1 MEHVPTT
8 PDTPLTVACDQV
20 TPAAPGHAAELLNA
34 TDEFVQ
40 VLQAWPA
47 ATYQLAERD
56 LAHLA
61 SAALTIS
68 HRAEAIAALAAADA
82 VDRGVVAQSTAAS
95 TTQWVRD
102 LTPGTTHHQ
111 ARAIADIATAA
122 RDARNHAIIG
132 AVRDGQVTVGT
143 AAVALREAEKVAP
156 LFPTVERSEIHSWF
170 LALEDFSPRSLRT
183 LTRRLIAAFGD
194 DQLAD
199 DEDHHQQVESLTWRE
214 LPTGMVRLIAD
225 LSPAHAAIVK
235 EALNAT
241 SAPRPKTRREEV
253 KNVPDTSGT
262 YDADVTRYPGS
273 AANARDGKPAENGD
287 GEGTDMTRDEADT
300 KDPAEGTTERDTG
313 DCRTSTGEAA
323 TELGAAKPGAAK
335 SGATKSGAAKSD
347 AVTTGAVP
355 TQPDSASCASPPT
368 TVDDSTVDDS
378 TVDDST
384 VDDSTVDDSTVGAS
398 ARRDTRSPGK
408 RRLDALLELITHATR
423 DLDTSMSPMSGTA
436 KVAVLLPLEGLTEGR
451 GHAITSSGDV
461 IDPASA
467 RRLACDA
474 DLISVVLGA
483 TSEPLDVGR
492 QKRLVTAGLRTA
504 VIVRDRHCTF
514 PGCDRPPAWCEVHHI
529 IPWWAGGGTSL
540 TNSALVC
547 ARHHTIIHRDG
558 YTATTTAGH
567 VTWDLTPGR
576 MGERQRQTDVVAGR
590 RSGFESTNVA

>member
-8 PDTPLTVACDQV
+8 PEIPLAVATDQV
-20 TPAAPGHAAELLNA
+20 TPAVPGLSSGLLKA
-34 TDEFVQ
+34 TDEFLQ
-40 VLQAWPA
+40 VLEAWPA
-47 ATYQLAERD
+47 VTFQLGERD

-61 SAALTIS
+61 SVALTIS
-68 HRAEAIAALAAADA
+68 HRAEAVAALAAADA

-102 LTPGTTHHQ
+102 LAPGTTHHQ

-122 RDARNHAIIG
+122 RDARNHAIVG

-199 DEDHHQQVESLTWRE
+199 DEDHQQQVESLTWRE

-241 SAPRPKTRREEV
+241 SAPRPETGRGAV
-253 KNVPDTSGT
+253 KDEPGTSGT
-262 YDADVTRYPGS
+262 YDADVACCQGS
-273 AANARDGKPAENGD
+273 SADA
-287 GEGTDMTRDEADT
+287 GEGVAGEGVTSEDVSDEDTEVTCDAGDVADT
-300 KDPAEGTTERDTG
+300 AVGTRENDGRGRCRSPEKAAAASRAAESGAEESD
-313 DCRTSTGEAA
+313 SA
-323 TELGAAKPGAAK
+323 ELGAATRELSNARGTRP
-335 SGATKSGAAKSD
+335 
-347 AVTTGAVP
+347 
-355 TQPDSASCASPPT
+355 
-368 TVDDSTVDDS
+368 ST
-378 TVDDST
+378 
-384 VDDSTVDDSTVGAS
+384 TVDDSTVGAS
-398 ARRDTRSPGK
+398 APRDTRSPGK
-408 RRLDALLELITHATR
+408 RRLDALLDLITHATR
-423 DLDTSMSPMSGTA
+423 GLDASMSPMSGTA
-436 KVAVLLPLEGLTEGR
+436 KVAVLLPLEALTRGR
-451 GHAITSSGDV
+451 GHATTSSGDV

-474 DLISVVLGA
+474 DLIPVVLGA
-483 TSEPLDVGR
+483 ASEPLDVGR

-529 IPWWAGGGTSL
+529 LPWWAGGGTSL
-540 TNSALVC
+540 SNSALVC

-558 YTATTTAGH
+558 FTAGTAGGR

-576 MGERQRQTDVVAGR
+576 IGERPRRTDVVDAPC
-590 RSGFESTNVA
+590 SGIESSKVA

>member
-8 PDTPLTVACDQV
+8 PDTPLAVACDQV

-47 ATYQLAERD
+47 AIFQLAERD
-56 LAHLA
+56 LTHLA

-122 RDARNHAIIG
+122 LDARNHAIIG
-132 AVRDGQVTVGT
+132 AVRDGQVTVDT
-143 AAVALREAEKVAP
+143 AATALREAEKVAP

-199 DEDHHQQVESLTWRE
+199 DEDHQQQVESLTWRE

-241 SAPRPKTRREEV
+241 SAPRPETRPETGRGAV
-253 KNVPDTSGT
+253 KDEPATSGT
-262 YDADVTRYPGS
+262 YDADANHHDR
-273 AANARDGKPAENGD
+273 AAPARDSAP
-287 GEGTDMTRDEADT
+287 
-300 KDPAEGTTERDTG
+300 TEK
-313 DCRTSTGEAA
+313 A
-323 TELGAAKPGAAK
+323 
-335 SGATKSGAAKSD
+335 
-347 AVTTGAVP
+347 TTGSTHP
-355 TQPDSASCASPPT
+355 QPGPDDPGHEPDT
-368 TVDDSTVDDS
+368 RDDSTV
-378 TVDDST
+378 
-384 VDDSTVDDSTVGAS
+384 S
-398 ARRDTRSPGK
+398 ANAPRDTRSPGK

-423 DLDTSMSPMSGTA
+423 DLDASMSPMSGTA
-436 KVAVLLPLEGLTEGR
+436 KVVVLLPLDTLTEGR
-451 GHAITSSGDV
+451 GHATTSSGDV

-474 DLISVVLGA
+474 DLIPVVLGA

-567 VTWDLTPGR
+567 VTWDLSPGR
-576 MGERQRQTDVVAGR
+576 IGEQHNHSSSTSPPEVEVSNTPSRYAGPTKAGAADTEGLLHD
-590 RSGFESTNVA
+590 SENVA